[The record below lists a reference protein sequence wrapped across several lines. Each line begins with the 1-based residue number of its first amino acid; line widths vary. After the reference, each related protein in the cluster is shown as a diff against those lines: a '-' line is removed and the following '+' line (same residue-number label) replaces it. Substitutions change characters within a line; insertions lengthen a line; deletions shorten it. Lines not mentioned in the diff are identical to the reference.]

1 MMQWI
6 EICIWYRYQC
16 RCISFIFACISVH
29 FRNEF
34 ACLSC
39 LSGLLLYSSFSFG
52 LWTHEPHVNMW
63 NIRSCDVTTLR
74 RVLLS
79 CIDLFHEPG
88 QICTSFNSI
97 FCEKYFIIVKKIII
111 MLTCLTIVKRLII
124 LLCCVWAVIAI
135 SDKIQVDR
143 SNPDFRKLVL
153 YRGIILYDH
162 LSN

>member
-1 MMQWI
+1 MLVFL
-6 EICIWYRYQC
+6 C
-16 RCISFIFACISVH
+16 IFAMNSHVCHVCQACSCTLHFHSVYEH
-29 FRNEF
+29 MNRT
-34 ACLSC
+34 
-39 LSGLLLYSSFSFG
+39 
-52 LWTHEPHVNMW
+52 WTCETSDHA
-63 NIRSCDVTTLR
+63 TLR
-74 RVLLS
+74 RVLFS

-88 QICTSFNSI
+88 QICASFNSI